1 MKAVD
6 LIIFDLDGTLVD
18 SKEDIVNAV
27 NFTLKKLGLDE
38 KQFDEIVSYIGTGV
52 ESLIRKAIGD
62 KNRDLFDKGISVFE
76 DYYKKHSAIK
86 SKLYPYVEDILKQFR
101 DKQMFVVTNRKRDM
115 ALVTLNSLG
124 IAKFFKDI
132 IGGDDA
138 SCLKPAVCSLD
149 KALKYNKNG
158 KRSIIVGDMDLDILS
173 GKRAGILTCAVTYG
187 IGKKEDILKAEPDY
201 IIDDIGQLE
210 DIIR

>member
-1 MKAVD
+1 MVEVD

-27 NFTLKKLGLDE
+27 NFTLRKLGLNE

-62 KNRDLFDKGISVFE
+62 KNRDLLDKGISIFE
-76 DYYKKHSAIK
+76 DYYKKHSATK
-86 SKLYPYVEDILKQFR
+86 SKLYPHVEDVLKQFR

-115 ALVTLNSLG
+115 ALVTLNSLE
-124 IAKFFKDI
+124 ITKFFKDI
-132 IGGDDA
+132 IGGDDV
-138 SCLKPAVCSLD
+138 SCLKPSACSLD

-158 KRSIIVGDMDLDILS
+158 KRSMIVGDMDLDILS

-201 IIDDIGQLE
+201 IIDDIGQLK
-210 DIIR
+210 DIIK